1 MDTGHPSSLR
11 KPSRGK
17 TMLSKGAET
26 EKNMESGAFTLNSN
40 KEKKQIKTLRP
51 GKNKLELLE
60 ETGSER
66 ELVVGGQ
73 RLRFPVPSY

>member
-1 MDTGHPSSLR
+1 
-11 KPSRGK
+11 
-17 TMLSKGAET
+17 
-26 EKNMESGAFTLNSN
+26 MESGGFTLNSN
-40 KEKKQIKTLRP
+40 KEKKQIKTVRP

>member
-1 MDTGHPSSLR
+1 
-11 KPSRGK
+11 
-17 TMLSKGAET
+17 
-26 EKNMESGAFTLNSN
+26 MESGAFTLNSN